1 MHYLKTYPDSIGISH
16 YLCYRMK
23 SMKAEDVEFYWPQIC
38 HLLITRPTESNALEC
53 FVLERAEEST
63 HSAMLTFWFMQTALK
78 DLIAQRQSNPV
89 AFQICQRVLHR
100 CHEIIFGD
108 PPEPSASPYRS
119 LPASPRGSYINVGRT
134 IAGTLARSGKR
145 SGLPASASTPTSTQL
160 EPDNAASSSSS
171 STVVP
176 RPANPLRRLS
186 NNLREK
192 RNKRRI
198 NPHIPPALVGMG
210 VILAG
215 TPGMPAL
222 EEIVGQVALMQ
233 GRRPRDDLQDTKSRV
248 EIDADQGADAPRGGS
263 DDALRIELGENGL
276 PESNE
281 EDREE
286 PEDNDSEGELG
297 MEAAAVSIRKPASTD
312 SMTKPKL
319 SSSLATTSVTDLS
332 ALGQSPESPIEKQLT
347 PMDRTPSS
355 GASFGG
361 KPGLSHRT
369 SLHPSHTSPSLVQS
383 TRMTSTSNLP
393 SMLGTPPGPNK
404 GLTSP
409 LRKQALKGMSLSA
422 SSPRLSTPAPFSSVP
437 SLRHTGHQDTLYMP
451 MPSADVLLDSYDI
464 EAQRQLLRSH
474 YCRSEFRFLSALED
488 ISNRL
493 LVIPKPARI
502 SALRAELTSLN
513 HNLPAEVCMPMWCAA
528 DHSHEE
534 GGETQ
539 AGLSLAT
546 RPDRHPKQKSR
557 AHHRV
562 VRISPGDS
570 VVLNSAERAPYLVHV
585 EILENDLDFDPGK
598 RQNRELLRKIVLQ
611 EEYKKRKKQGIETTE
626 FTQSAHERL
635 NGSGWMPPSPLAN
648 QQATNPPQPPW
659 KTTANPKS
667 RVQASEPSKSR
678 PELEEV
684 DLVEQLFG
692 SDFSIHTQPP
702 DLAESIPLPLGPQN
716 KLSDAVTW
724 SKGSTT
730 PGLAVSDTTSPLPSP
745 LLLTETP
752 PVPSPEIEVT
762 PNDTRAASPKFYL
775 SSIVADDK
783 APRPVIT
790 LEDYSERMRTAAV
803 MLAQLNASM
812 MSDRTTGA
820 PESKNTGGALGWI
833 TGSGSS
839 VHVNGGPS
847 VQGEP
852 TPVQPAHLGASRL
865 RLAPA
870 EATAIRDRI
879 MAEMMSLEEE
889 RVSRMTSQ
897 SDGYTVQPSASDG
910 KTAEDESI
918 IRRELNKADPSAVV
932 FKESW
937 SAKKSRIRAASPWG
951 HLAAWDV
958 LSVIVKTGADLRQE
972 QLATQLIERF
982 GQIWKEEKVDC
993 WVRFFKIL
1001 ITGDNSGLVETITD
1015 AVSVHSIKKAE
1026 YARRIAEGNLGNVTL
1041 LDHFVH
1047 VRSYA
1052 QIFDK
1057 TCRLISGY
1065 QQTYGEQHS
1074 GRFARAQRNFIK
1086 SLAGYSVVTYLLQ
1099 IKDRHNGNILVD
1111 RDGHL
1116 IHIDFGF
1123 MLSNSPGNMGF
1134 EAAPFKLPMEYVD
1147 IMGGLNSPGFA
1158 HFKKL
1163 FKEGFE
1169 AARKHSDS
1177 IMTIVELMQRDSKLD
1192 CFALFGEQTSQHLRD
1207 RFQLGLPQAAVD
1219 AHLERL
1225 IVSSIGSSW
1234 TRLYDS
1240 FQYYSQGVL

>member
-1 MHYLKTYPDSIGISH
+1 MSHALLLRLFLSPYFNISVAMHYLKTYPDSIGISH

-78 DLIAQRQSNPV
+78 DLIAQQGRKQSAKRNHV
-89 AFQICQRVLHR
+89 ATSFQICQRVLHR

-108 PPEPSASPYRS
+108 PPEQSTSPYRS
-119 LPASPRGSYINVGRT
+119 SPASPRASSVNVGRT
-134 IAGTLARSGKR
+134 IAGTLAGSGGPGTR
-145 SGLPASASTPTSTQL
+145 RGAELMASTSTPAPASATRAPDAQRRQPPTAL
-160 EPDNAASSSSS
+160 WKYG
-171 STVVP
+171 
-176 RPANPLRRLS
+176 

-192 RNKRRI
+192 HNQRTKRRI
-198 NPHIPPALVGMG
+198 NAHIPPALVGMG

-222 EEIVGQVALMQ
+222 EGLTGQIALMQ
-233 GRRPRDDLQDTKSRV
+233 GRRPRDDLQDIKSRV
-248 EIDADQGADAPRGGS
+248 EQDLDQGADAPRGGS
-263 DDALRIELGENGL
+263 DDALRRDGGV
-276 PESNE
+276 E
-281 EDREE
+281 EAEVE
-286 PEDNDSEGELG
+286 QEQEDGDSDSEV
-297 MEAAAVSIRKPASTD
+297 MEGATTATATETTDPIRMPAAQGNNLTRLKFG
-312 SMTKPKL
+312 
-319 SSSLATTSVTDLS
+319 SSLATSSVTDLS
-332 ALGQSPESPIEKQLT
+332 ALGQSPDSPNEKQLGVV
-347 PMDRTPSS
+347 SLNKGGGVS
-355 GASFGG
+355 GGGGATFGG
-361 KPGLSHRT
+361 RPAIPHRT

-383 TRMTSTSNLP
+383 PRIASTSNLP
-393 SMLGTPPGPNK
+393 SLVGSAPNSNKPP
-404 GLTSP
+404 TSP
-409 LRKQALKGMSLSA
+409 LRRKALQGMSLSA
-422 SSPRLSTPAPFSSVP
+422 STSRLSTTPAPFTSVP
-437 SLRHTGHQDTLYMP
+437 SLRHTGPQDTLYMP
-451 MPSADVLLDSYDI
+451 MPSADALLDSYDI

-534 GGETQ
+534 GGETH
-539 AGLSLAT
+539 AGLALAT
-546 RPDRHPKQKSR
+546 RPDKHPRQGSR

-611 EEYKKRKKQGIETTE
+611 EEFKKRKRQGIETSD
-626 FTQSAHERL
+626 FTQSAHGKL
-635 NGSGWMPPSPLAN
+635 NGSGWLPTSPLSDQQYEATSAAPTPLPAPRKTSSSSAN
-648 QQATNPPQPPW
+648 QRV
-659 KTTANPKS
+659 K
-667 RVQASEPSKSR
+667 VQASSDPKKPLR
-678 PELEEV
+678 NDMEEV

-692 SDFSIHTQPP
+692 SNFSIHTQPP

-730 PGLAVSDTTSPLPSP
+730 PGLAPSATASPMPSPLPRVETPPLPSP
-745 LLLTETP
+745 ETSEEP
-752 PVPSPEIEVT
+752 
-762 PNDTRAASPKFYL
+762 AAETQATSPKL
-775 SSIVADDK
+775 DMPSKTVEKNA
-783 APRPVIT
+783 ARPVIT

-812 MSDRTTGA
+812 MSDRTTGG
-820 PESKNTGGALGWI
+820 PEPTNTGGALGWI
-833 TGSGSS
+833 TGGSG
-839 VHVNGGPS
+839 VNGAPS
-847 VQGEP
+847 VLGEP
-852 TPVQPAHLGASRL
+852 TPVHPAHLGASRL

-889 RVSRMTSQ
+889 RVSRMTAEP
-897 SDGYTVQPSASDG
+897 DGYTVQPSASDG

-1026 YARRIAEGNLGNVTL
+1026 YARHIAEGNLGNVTL

-1047 VRSYA
+1047 
-1052 QIFDK
+1052 
-1057 TCRLISGY
+1057 
-1065 QQTYGEQHS
+1065 TYGEQHS

-1147 IMGGLNSPGFA
+1147 IMGGLNSPGFT

-1177 IMTIVELMQRDSKLD
+1177 IMST
-1192 CFALFGEQTSQHLRD
+1192 
-1207 RFQLGLPQAAVD
+1207 
-1219 AHLERL
+1219 
-1225 IVSSIGSSW
+1225 
-1234 TRLYDS
+1234 
-1240 FQYYSQGVL
+1240 

>member
-1 MHYLKTYPDSIGISH
+1 MSHALLLRLFLSPYFNISVAMHYLKTYPDSIGISH
-16 YLCYRMK
+16 YLCYRMR

-38 HLLITRPTESNALEC
+38 HLLVTRPTESNALEC

-78 DLIAQRQSNPV
+78 DLIAQRQTNPV
-89 AFQICQRVLHR
+89 AFQVCQRVLHR

-119 LPASPRGSYINVGRT
+119 LPASPRGSYLDVGRT
-134 IAGTLARSGKR
+134 ITSTLTGVASPRRTLMASTSNPPALR
-145 SGLPASASTPTSTQL
+145 PTTPASS
-160 EPDNAASSSSS
+160 
-171 STVVP
+171 
-176 RPANPLRRLS
+176 RPGPIRRLS
-186 NNLREK
+186 NNLRDK

-198 NPHIPPALVGMG
+198 NAHIPPALVGMG
-210 VILAG
+210 VVLAG

-222 EEIVGQVALMQ
+222 EGITGQVALMQ
-233 GRRPRDDLQDTKSRV
+233 GRKPRDDLQDTKNRV
-248 EIDADQGADAPRGGS
+248 EIDNDQGADAPRGGGEELTGRNAGDGSPQSDGEEGGS
-263 DDALRIELGENGL
+263 DDDNEGAGTRDVVPKSTNKGGDSQKLRLGTTF
-276 PESNE
+276 
-281 EDREE
+281 
-286 PEDNDSEGELG
+286 
-297 MEAAAVSIRKPASTD
+297 AT
-312 SMTKPKL
+312 
-319 SSSLATTSVTDLS
+319 SSVADLS
-332 ALGQSPESPIEKQLT
+332 ASGQSPETAI
-347 PMDRTPSS
+347 TPSPGQQVQEKAVRGS
-355 GASFGG
+355 
-361 KPGLSHRT
+361 KPALLHRN
-369 SLHPSHTSPSLVQS
+369 SLHPSHTSPSLIETPRMAS
-383 TRMTSTSNLP
+383 TANLP
-393 SMLGTPPGPNK
+393 SPKAALGTNK
-404 GLTSP
+404 APASP
-409 LRKQALKGMSLSA
+409 LRRQALKSMT
-422 SSPRLSTPAPFSSVP
+422 SSSSTPRLTQPAPFSSVP
-437 SLRHTGHQDTLYMP
+437 TLGQTSRRDTLFMP
-451 MPSADVLLDSYDI
+451 MPSADMLLATYDV

-534 GGETQ
+534 GGETP

-546 RPDRHPKQKSR
+546 RPDKHPKQHSR

-585 EILENDLDFDPGK
+585 EILENDLDFDPAS
-598 RQNRELLRKIVLQ
+598 RQNRDLLRKIVIQ
-611 EEYKKRKKQGIETTE
+611 EELKKRKRQGIETTE
-626 FTQSAHERL
+626 MVQSANATGKFDSLGWTPPTPFPNQPQRKTSL
-635 NGSGWMPPSPLAN
+635 NAHKSAQKSDPTKDGSE
-648 QQATNPPQPPW
+648 
-659 KTTANPKS
+659 
-667 RVQASEPSKSR
+667 V
-678 PELEEV
+678 EEV

-692 SDFSIHTQPP
+692 SNFSIHNQPP
-702 DLAESIPLPLGPQN
+702 DLAESIPMPLGPQN
-716 KLSDAVTW
+716 KLSDAVAW

-730 PGLAVSDTTSPLPSP
+730 PALPAALASALPAPTAHQEDKLSPFPSP
-745 LLLTETP
+745 DAQESSNPIEGTSSKTESET
-752 PVPSPEIEVT
+752 SL
-762 PNDTRAASPKFYL
+762 DGHRS
-775 SSIVADDK
+775 
-783 APRPVIT
+783 RPVIT

-812 MSDRTTGA
+812 MPVRTPNA
-820 PESKNTGGALGWI
+820 PDPASNGGALGWI
-833 TGSGSS
+833 TGSGSLATA
-839 VHVNGGPS
+839 NGGPS
-847 VQGEP
+847 AQGEP
-852 TPVQPAHLGASRL
+852 TPVPPAHIGAGKL

-889 RVSRMTSQ
+889 RVTRMTAQ
-897 SDGYTVQPSASDG
+897 PDGYTVQPSASDG

-1001 ITGDNSGLVETITD
+1001 ITGDSSGLVETITD
-1015 AVSVHSIKKAE
+1015 AVSVHSIKKSE

-1047 VRSYA
+1047 
-1052 QIFDK
+1052 
-1057 TCRLISGY
+1057 
-1065 QQTYGEQHS
+1065 TYGEQHS

-1123 MLSNSPGNMGF
+1123 MLSNSPGNMKF
-1134 EAAPFKLPMEYVD
+1134 EAAPFKLPMEYIE
-1147 IMGGLNSPGFA
+1147 IMGGLDSPGFA
-1158 HFKKL
+1158 KFKQL

-1177 IMTIVELMQRDSKLD
+1177 ILTIVELMQKDSKLD

-1207 RFQLGLPQAAVD
+1207 RFQLGLTQAAVD
-1219 AHLERL
+1219 AYLERL

>member
-1 MHYLKTYPDSIGISH
+1 MSHALLLRLFLSPYFNISVAMHYLKTYPDSIGISH
-16 YLCYRMK
+16 YLCYRMR

-78 DLIAQRQSNPV
+78 DLIAQRQTNPV
-89 AFQICQRVLHR
+89 AFQVCQRVLHR

-108 PPEPSASPYRS
+108 PPEPSTSPYRS
-119 LPASPRGSYINVGRT
+119 LPASPRGSYLNVGRT
-134 IAGTLARSGKR
+134 IASTLAGSG
-145 SGLPASASTPTSTQL
+145 
-160 EPDNAASSSSS
+160 SSRLTS
-171 STVVP
+171 STGATTPSAGSGSVP
-176 RPANPLRRLS
+176 RPINAIRRLS
-186 NNLREK
+186 NNYRDK

-198 NPHIPPALVGMG
+198 NAHIPPALVGMG
-210 VILAG
+210 VILAAA
-215 TPGMPAL
+215 GMPKL
-222 EEIVGQVALMQ
+222 EGLTGQVALMQ
-233 GRRPRDDLQDTKSRV
+233 GRRPRDDLQDTKNRV
-248 EIDADQGADAPRGGS
+248 ELDGDQGADAPRAGSEDVIVKVADKEQGPAQVDENDSDDGPDS
-263 DDALRIELGENGL
+263 DDAKNT
-276 PESNE
+276 P
-281 EDREE
+281 
-286 PEDNDSEGELG
+286 P
-297 MEAAAVSIRKPASTD
+297 VASGQK
-312 SMTKPKL
+312 SPNVRQK
-319 SSSLATTSVTDLS
+319 SSLGTSFVTSSVADLS
-332 ALGQSPESPIEKQLT
+332 AFGQIHDAPKGARPPLDT
-347 PMDRTPSS
+347 RRSS
-355 GASFGG
+355 GNTAQES
-361 KPGLSHRT
+361 KPALLHRS
-369 SLHPSHTSPSLVQS
+369 SLHPSHTSPSLIQS
-383 TRMTSTSNLP
+383 PRMASTSDLP
-393 SMLGTPPGPNK
+393 SQGPTSSGMGKTPA
-404 GLTSP
+404 TP
-409 LRKQALKGMSLSA
+409 LRKQALKGTSA
-422 SSPRLSTPAPFSSVP
+422 AASTSRLAHPAPFSSVP
-437 SLRHTGHQDTLYMP
+437 SLRHPGDPDTLYMP
-451 MPSADVLLDSYDI
+451 MPSADVLLATYDI

-493 LVIPKPARI
+493 LVIPKPARN

-534 GGETQ
+534 GGETPG
-539 AGLSLAT
+539 GLSLAT
-546 RPDRHPKQKSR
+546 RPDKHPKQKAR

-585 EILENDLDFDPGK
+585 EILENDLDFDPGQ
-598 RQNRELLRKIVLQ
+598 RQNRDLLKKIVIQ
-611 EEYKKRKKQGIETTE
+611 EELKKRKRQGIETIE
-626 FTQSAHERL
+626 PAQSANAASKFDGL
-635 NGSGWMPPSPLAN
+635 GWAHPSPFAHQSRRKPSAN
-648 QQATNPPQPPW
+648 SQKQTLTQPL
-659 KTTANPKS
+659 KS
-667 RVQASEPSKSR
+667 KPSTDM
-678 PELEEV
+678 EEV

-692 SDFSIHTQPP
+692 SNFSIHSQPP
-702 DLAESIPLPLGPQN
+702 ELAVPLPLGPQN

-724 SKGSTT
+724 SKGNIT
-730 PGLAVSDTTSPLPSP
+730 PGLIASNPLSALSSPLPQLEPNVSPLPSP
-745 LLLTETP
+745 
-752 PVPSPEIEVT
+752 EIHESTQPAKSGT
-762 PNDTRAASPKFYL
+762 PNPDSFPL
-775 SSIVADDK
+775 DDQ
-783 APRPVIT
+783 APRAVIT

-812 MSDRTTGA
+812 MQTRASNA
-820 PESKNTGGALGWI
+820 PESANTGGALGWI
-833 TGSGSS
+833 TGGGSAATA
-839 VHVNGGPS
+839 NGGPS
-847 VQGEP
+847 TQGEP
-852 TPVQPAHLGASRL
+852 TPVQPAHTGAGKL
-865 RLAPA
+865 RLAVAA
-870 EATAIRDRI
+870 EDGIRDRI

-889 RVSRMTSQ
+889 RVTRMTAQ
-897 SDGYTVQPSASDG
+897 PEGYTVQPSANDG

-1001 ITGDNSGLVETITD
+1001 ITGDSSGLVETITD
-1015 AVSVHSIKKAE
+1015 AVSVHSIKKSE
-1026 YARRIAEGNLGNVTL
+1026 YARRITEGNLGNVTL
-1041 LDHFVH
+1041 LDHYVH
-1047 VRSYA
+1047 
-1052 QIFDK
+1052 
-1057 TCRLISGY
+1057 
-1065 QQTYGEQHS
+1065 TYGEQHS

-1134 EAAPFKLPMEYVD
+1134 EAAPFKLPMEYIE
-1147 IMGGLNSPGFA
+1147 IMGGLDSPGFA
-1158 HFKKL
+1158 RFKQL

-1177 IMTIVELMQRDSKLD
+1177 ILTIVELMQKDSKLD
-1192 CFALFGEQTSQHLRD
+1192 CFAMFGEQTSQHLRD
-1207 RFQLGLPQAAVD
+1207 RFQLGLTQAAVD
-1219 AHLERL
+1219 AYLERL
-1225 IVSSIGSSW
+1225 IVSSIGSNW

>member
-78 DLIAQRQSNPV
+78 DLITQRQSNPV
-89 AFQICQRVLHR
+89 AFQVCQRVLHR

-108 PPEPSASPYRS
+108 PPEQSGSSPYRS
-119 LPASPRGSYINVGRT
+119 LPASPRGSSLNVGRT
-134 IAGTLARSGKR
+134 IAGTLARGGGGGKR
-145 SGLPASASTPTSTQL
+145 AGLLAAASTPTSTAT
-160 EPDNAASSSSS
+160 PSDARPPNA
-171 STVVP
+171 
-176 RPANPLRRLS
+176 LRKYS
-186 NNLREK
+186 NNIRAT
-192 RNKRRI
+192 RTKRRI
-198 NPHIPPALVGMG
+198 NAHIPPALVGMG

-215 TPGMPAL
+215 APGMPAL
-222 EEIVGQVALMQ
+222 EGLTGQIALMQ
-233 GRRPRDDLQDTKSRV
+233 GRRPRDDLQDTRSRV
-248 EIDADQGADAPRGGS
+248 ELDRDQGADAPRGGS
-263 DDALRIELGENGL
+263 EDALRRQGGVEALEEGV
-276 PESNE
+276 E
-281 EDREE
+281 ED
-286 PEDNDSEGELG
+286 DGDSDGESG
-297 MEAAAVSIRKPASTD
+297 MDATTTTTADPIRKPAVQGNSLTRL
-312 SMTKPKL
+312 KL
-319 SSSLATTSVTDLS
+319 GSSLATSSVTDLS
-332 ALGQSPESPIEKQLT
+332 ALGQSPESPNDAQSVM
-347 PMDRTPSS
+347 PASNDGVGGGGGGG

-361 KPGLSHRT
+361 RPAIPHRT
-369 SLHPSHTSPSLVQS
+369 SLHPSHTSPSLVQ
-383 TRMTSTSNLP
+383 TPRMASSSSSSSNLP
-393 SMLGTPPGPNK
+393 SLIGVAIPGSNNKPP
-404 GLTSP
+404 TSP
-409 LRKQALKGMSLSA
+409 LRRKVLQGMSLSA
-422 SSPRLSTPAPFSSVP
+422 STSRLSTPAPFTSVP
-437 SLRHTGHQDTLYMP
+437 SLRHTGPQDTLYMP
-451 MPSADVLLDSYDI
+451 MPSADDLLDSYDI

-539 AGLSLAT
+539 AGSALAT
-546 RPDRHPKQKSR
+546 RPDKHPKQGSR

-598 RQNRELLRKIVLQ
+598 RQNRELLRKIVMQ
-611 EEYKKRKKQGIETTE
+611 EEFKKRKRQGIETSD
-626 FTQSAHERL
+626 FTQSAHGKL
-635 NGSGWMPPSPLAN
+635 NGSGWLPSSPLSDQQH
-648 QQATNPPQPPW
+648 QQAPPPR
-659 KTTANPKS
+659 KTSAVNS
-667 RVQASEPSKSR
+667 RSKVSTSDAKK
-678 PELEEV
+678 PQNELEEV

-692 SDFSIHTQPP
+692 SNFSIHTQPP
-702 DLAESIPLPLGPQN
+702 DLAQSIPLPLGPQN

-730 PGLAVSDTTSPLPSP
+730 PGLAISATASPASSPLPRAETPPLPSP
-745 LLLTETP
+745 ETSEEP
-752 PVPSPEIEVT
+752 AETQATLPKSDPLSG
-762 PNDTRAASPKFYL
+762 AS
-775 SSIVADDK
+775 DK
-783 APRPVIT
+783 NAPRPVIT

-820 PESKNTGGALGWI
+820 PEPTNTGGALGWI
-833 TGSGSS
+833 TGSG
-839 VHVNGGPS
+839 VNGAPS
-847 VQGEP
+847 IQGEP
-852 TPVQPAHLGASRL
+852 APVHPAHLGASRL

-889 RVSRMTSQ
+889 RVSRMTAEP
-897 SDGYTVQPSASDG
+897 DGYTVQPSASDG

-918 IRRELNKADPSAVV
+918 IRRELNKADPSGKSQLGPAVCRLPKSLPHPAVV

-982 GQIWKEEKVDC
+982 GQIWREEKVDC

-1047 VRSYA
+1047 
-1052 QIFDK
+1052 
-1057 TCRLISGY
+1057 
-1065 QQTYGEQHS
+1065 TYGEQHS

-1177 IMTIVELMQRDSKLD
+1177 IMST
-1192 CFALFGEQTSQHLRD
+1192 
-1207 RFQLGLPQAAVD
+1207 
-1219 AHLERL
+1219 
-1225 IVSSIGSSW
+1225 
-1234 TRLYDS
+1234 
-1240 FQYYSQGVL
+1240 